1 MPLYTRTVCKY
12 NPFSTSNTA
21 TDKNL
26 DSSKKTTN
34 IKSDQGPKKTIA
46 VLDAV
51 HPLKSC
57 NSGVRFHHPPSW
69 CKYSSRTG
77 YKFETLSTLP
87 KTWGETTRDYIENR
101 ENEIVNNKEQ
111 YCSVVRTGIGS
122 TVLCLGG
129 EVDASTFFPL
139 QPSIISP
146 RFTSKPDI
154 NLIQNPQ
161 YGTPNPNLASL

>member
-1 MPLYTRTVCKY
+1 MPLYTRTVCTY
-12 NPFSTSNTA
+12 NPFSTPNTA

-34 IKSDQGPKKTIA
+34 TKSDQGPKKTIA
-46 VLDAV
+46 ALDAV

-57 NSGVRFHHPPSW
+57 NSGVRFHHPPVVVH
-69 CKYSSRTG
+69 KYSSRTG

-87 KTWGETTRDYIENR
+87 KTWGETPRDYIENR

-129 EVDASTFFPL
+129 EVDASTFSFL
-139 QPSIISP
+139 
-146 RFTSKPDI
+146 TVH
-154 NLIQNPQ
+154 
-161 YGTPNPNLASL
+161 YTPPFYF